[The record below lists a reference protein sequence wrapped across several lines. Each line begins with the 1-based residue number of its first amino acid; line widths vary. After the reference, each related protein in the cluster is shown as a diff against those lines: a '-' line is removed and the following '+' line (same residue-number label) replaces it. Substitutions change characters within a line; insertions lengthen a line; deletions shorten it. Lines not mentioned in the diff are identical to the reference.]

1 MNNDFSYPSPK
12 ELAKKEATRSI
23 SIRMKEKT
31 MLAFE
36 KLAQQYGCTAS
47 MMINNLLDSYVASLE
62 DTTPE
67 HDIRSSRKVM
77 AQYLEK
83 LAAKV
88 ASASDDD
95 LFITL
100 AKDDTFSNADG
111 YGFEEYLRALK
122 KPSQTDIFIM
132 TEMFDDLQVKFV
144 LSDCTKST
152 IKEEF
157 DGELFIHYVV
167 VPKDKYPVVANMVL
181 GYLIKNEHLYN
192 NKRSQ
197 KIDMVTLNA
206 IVKTINEENDRTK
219 LAKTIGRLL
228 AGFEGVQDE

>member
-1 MNNDFSYPSPK
+1 MDINYSFPSPK
-12 ELAKKEATRSI
+12 ELAKKEVTRSI

-62 DTTPE
+62 NTE
-67 HDIRSSRKVM
+67 LENDIRSSRKVM

-88 ASASDDD
+88 ATASDDD
-95 LFITL
+95 LFIAL
-100 AKDDTFSNADG
+100 AKDCGYSNADQ
-111 YGFEEYLRALK
+111 YELEDYIFALRNPDQADL
-122 KPSQTDIFIM
+122 TIM
-132 TEMFDDLQVKFV
+132 TEMWDDLQVKFIS
-144 LSDCTKST
+144 SDCKNST
-152 IKEEF
+152 IKEESER
-157 DGELFIHYVV
+157 GVIIHYVE
-167 VPKDKYPVVANMVL
+167 VPREKYPVVANMVL
-181 GYLIKNEHLYN
+181 GYLVKNEHLYD

-197 KIDMVTLNA
+197 KIDMATLKT
-206 IVKTINEENDRTK
+206 IVNVINEENDRTK

-228 AGFEGVQDE
+228 AEFEGVQDE

>member
-1 MNNDFSYPSPK
+1 MNNSFSYPSPK
-12 ELAKKEATRSI
+12 ELAKKEVTRSI

-62 DTTPE
+62 NSKPE

-77 AQYLEK
+77 AQYMEK

-88 ASASDDD
+88 ASSSDDD
-95 LFITL
+95 LFIAL
-100 AKDDTFSNADG
+100 ARDGSYSNADQFE
-111 YGFEEYLRALK
+111 FEEYLFALRNPK
-122 KPSQTDIFIM
+122 EVDFSLM
-132 TEMFDDLQVKFV
+132 TEMWDDLNVVFIS
-144 LSDCTKST
+144 SDELKAKLREEKDDAT
-152 IKEEF
+152 ISR
-157 DGELFIHYVV
+157 YVE
-167 VPKDKYPVVANMVL
+167 VPREKYPVVANMVL
-181 GYLIKNEHLYN
+181 GYLVKNEHLYD

-197 KIDMVTLNA
+197 KIDIATLNA
-206 IVKTINEENDRTK
+206 IIKVINEEKDRTK
-219 LAKTIGRLL
+219 LAKAVGRLL